1 VSARSLFGALF
12 VAVGVL
18 LSQASCAVDSAQ
30 LFSASLVGTDGK
42 VVNLEKFRGKPLIVN
57 FWARWCPP
65 CRKEIP
71 ELIQIQNEFGGH
83 GLAVLGIAV
92 EDDPAAVQEFAN
104 AYDVNYPIVV
114 DKKKAIWLMQVLGNG
129 STGLPF
135 TLLID
140 RQGNVVLR
148 KMGLFTRK
156 DFDAA
161 TPLLLK

>member
-1 VSARSLFGALF
+1 MSVRALLSACF
-12 VAVGVL
+12 VAVSILV
-18 LSQASCAVDSAQ
+18 SQASWAVDSAQ
-30 LFSASLVGTDGK
+30 LFSASLAGTDGK
-42 VVNLEKFRGKPLIVN
+42 LVSLEQFRGKPLLVN

-71 ELIQIQNEFGGH
+71 ELVQIQKEFGGH
-83 GLAVLGIAV
+83 GLVVLGIAV
-92 EDDPAAVQEFAN
+92 EDDLAAVQEFAN
-104 AYDVNYPIVV
+104 AYDVNYPVV
-114 DKKKAIWLMQVLGNG
+114 GDKKKAIWLMQVLGNA

-156 DFDAA
+156 EFDAA
-161 TPLLLK
+161 IPLLLQ